1 MRKNLYMF
9 RHSLQL
15 SQADIADK
23 IGCHRKS
30 YADIENGV
38 REGRAAF
45 WDSLKQAFGLTDA
58 KIKELKKV
66 DKKE

>member
-9 RHSLQL
+9 RHDKKL
-15 SQADIADK
+15 SQAGIADK

-38 REGRAAF
+38 REGRTAF
-45 WDSLKQAFGLTDA
+45 WDALKQAFGLTDA